1 MCYTARQAPIT
12 ENESPIQCGLSSC
25 VARQSTG
32 VAELL
37 TRSRAAGFAAV
48 EIGYERSGP
57 ALDDEGVRRQL
68 IRDTRGHARLVRS
81 LHAPYTPDRDLSQLD
96 DGKRQA
102 AVANSQTALQLTKEI
117 GADIMVLHA
126 SEDPIAEGTRLRRLA
141 AALASLRQLQEEARR
156 LSVGLAVETMPP
168 EWIPAALGEISA
180 LADELDPDVVG
191 FCLDVNHSNLNA
203 DPVTYIDTL
212 GTRIIAVHIS
222 DNDGVRQRHWIPGEG
237 VVDWTALA
245 VALRRNGVIAPLM
258 YEVEPE
264 VELDISIPL
273 LRENFEQLFR

>member
-1 MCYTARQAPIT
+1 
-12 ENESPIQCGLSSC
+12 
-25 VARQSTG
+25 
-32 VAELL
+32 
-37 TRSRAAGFAAV
+37 
-48 EIGYERSGP
+48 
-57 ALDDEGVRRQL
+57 
-68 IRDTRGHARLVRS
+68 
-81 LHAPYTPDRDLSQLD
+81 
-96 DGKRQA
+96 
-102 AVANSQTALQLTKEI
+102 
-117 GADIMVLHA
+117 
-126 SEDPIAEGTRLRRLA
+126 
-141 AALASLRQLQEEARR
+141 
-156 LSVGLAVETMPP
+156 
-168 EWIPAALGEISA
+168 
-180 LADELDPDVVG
+180 VVG